1 MRIHIVGKQRQKP
14 HVGDRKTVNGVEYVR
29 VLRPA
34 YERGRIV
41 GHQVSN
47 GLTLFDWVKVTPNN
61 ATRGM
66 GDAD

>member
-1 MRIHIVGKQRQKP
+1 MVHVIGNQRKRP
-14 HVGDRKTVNGVEYVR
+14 HVGDRKTVGGVEYVR

-47 GLTLFDWVKVTPNN
+47 GRTLFDWVKAPPPPHE
-61 ATRGM
+61 
-66 GDAD
+66 DE

>member
-1 MRIHIVGKQRQKP
+1 MKIHVIGKQRKIP
-14 HVGDRKTVNGVEYVR
+14 HVGDRKTVKGVEYVR

-47 GLTLFDWVKVTPNN
+47 GRPLFDWVKVNPST
-61 ATRGM
+61 T
-66 GDAD
+66 